1 VNITTNQLL
10 FDWIYRS
17 IIDEGGDG
25 DAVIGFTHQ
34 DYKEVAKQFR
44 SLFPESWV
52 METKENHIIFYD
64 DMESLILTDK
74 ANFDKLINYGPRI
87 LTW

>member
-1 VNITTNQLL
+1 
-10 FDWIYRS
+10 
-17 IIDEGGDG
+17 
-25 DAVIGFTHQ
+25 
-34 DYKEVAKQFR
+34 
-44 SLFPESWV
+44 